1 MTWFLSTFFWALLI
15 LGQFIAG
22 LLLLAFS
29 YVLMLLCPVVIVGF
43 LIATARSAEAGWFSW
58 LWGSDTRQ
66 LDRSLNVAQ
75 EAARVASQAAEAQAQ
90 QAEAQAQQNARLAE
104 TLGQLS
110 SERSNLADH
119 ISALTELGLKDSQ
132 WAAALNASGP
142 VLVCITVLL
151 VAGLALW
158 LVNRAGDGRQEELAA
173 TVELLVEEIRRTL
186 RTRSGYLRGWL
197 SGHLFGHMALAVARY
212 GSGKASASR
221 VTMLPLSGTALKA
234 RISPVT
240 ASRTASSTVPKTAS
254 PCRSDRP
261 FTPPLPT
268 HRRTRP

>member
-1 MTWFLSTFFWALLI
+1 MTWFLSTFFWALLV

-22 LLLLAFS
+22 LLFRAFTCVLWLLW
-29 YVLMLLCPVVIVGF
+29 PVVIMGF
-43 LIATARSAEAGWFSW
+43 LIATAQSAEAGWFSW

-66 LDRSLNVAQ
+66 LERSLNVAQ

-90 QAEAQAQQNARLAE
+90 QAEAQAEQNTRLAE

-173 TVELLVEEIRRTL
+173 TVELLVEEISAHVTEPVGVSAGLPIGPSVWPYGARGGSL
-186 RTRSGYLRGWL
+186 RLGEHQRKQSRHVALVGYAGE
-197 SGHLFGHMALAVARY
+197 
-212 GSGKASASR
+212 GSEFPSDSEQDDEQDGEQH
-221 VTMLPLSGTALKA
+221 GTQ
-234 RISPVT
+234 
-240 ASRTASSTVPKTAS
+240 
-254 PCRSDRP
+254 DREPMP
-261 FTPPLPT
+261 F
-268 HRRTRP
+268 

>member
-1 MTWFLSTFFWALLI
+1 MTWFLSAFFWALLA

-22 LLLLAFS
+22 LLFR
-29 YVLMLLCPVVIVGF
+29 VLTCVLWLFWPVLFFCGVMGF
-43 LIATARSAEAGWFSW
+43 LIATAQSAEAGWFSW
-58 LWGSDTRQ
+58 LWGSDTRH
-66 LDRSLNVAQ
+66 LERSLNVAQ

-119 ISALTELGLKDSQ
+119 LHALTELGLKDSQ

-158 LVNRAGDGRQEELAA
+158 LVNRAGEGRQEELAEA
-173 TVELLVEEIRRTL
+173 VDLLVEEISGCASEPVGLPMGPYDARGGSL
-186 RTRSGYLRGWL
+186 RLGESRHTHSHMRSRHVALVGYAGERSPDDL
-197 SGHLFGHMALAVARY
+197 SAREPDDEQP
-212 GSGKASASR
+212 GEQ
-221 VTMLPLSGTALKA
+221 
-234 RISPVT
+234 
-240 ASRTASSTVPKTAS
+240 
-254 PCRSDRP
+254 DREPMP
-261 FTPPLPT
+261 F
-268 HRRTRP
+268 

>member
-1 MTWFLSTFFWALLI
+1 MSWFLSTFIWALLI

-22 LLLLAFS
+22 LLFRVFT
-29 YVLMLLCPVVIVGF
+29 YVLMLLWPVVIVGF
-43 LIATARSAEAGWFSW
+43 LIATAQSAEAGWFSW

-66 LDRSLNVAQ
+66 LERSLNVAQ

-173 TVELLVEEIRRTL
+173 TVELLVEEISAHVTDPIGVPAGPPVGPSVWPYGARGGSL
-186 RTRSGYLRGWL
+186 RLGEHQRKQSHHVALVGY
-197 SGHLFGHMALAVARY
+197 
-212 GSGKASASR
+212 SAEGPDEPSD
-221 VTMLPLSGTALKA
+221 SEQDGEQDGTQ
-234 RISPVT
+234 
-240 ASRTASSTVPKTAS
+240 
-254 PCRSDRP
+254 DREPMP
-261 FTPPLPT
+261 F
-268 HRRTRP
+268 